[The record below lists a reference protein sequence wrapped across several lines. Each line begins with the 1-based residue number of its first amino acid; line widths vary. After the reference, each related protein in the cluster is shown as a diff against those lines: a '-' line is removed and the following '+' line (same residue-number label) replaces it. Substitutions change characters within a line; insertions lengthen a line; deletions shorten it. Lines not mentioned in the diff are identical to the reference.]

1 MIPDVLRFWGASPTA
16 NDGLIW
22 VFCIFFISY
31 LVGSIPFG
39 VLISKLYKLG
49 DIRSTGSGNIGATNV
64 LRTGSKSAAFL
75 TLIMDTAKGSIV
87 VFLAGEFFGITASHF
102 AAFGVFIGHLFSIFL
117 FFKGGKGV
125 ATFIGVLLAYNFQ
138 LFLLFTFTWLLCALL
153 FKYSSLSAIIAL
165 IINLLSTIAFD
176 LNYIYFI
183 IVSFFILIK
192 HFSNIQRLLTGN
204 ETKIVLKKKIKF

>member
-1 MIPDVLRFWGASPTA
+1 MNYDL
-16 NDGLIW
+16 LI
-22 VFCIFFISY
+22 IFFSY
-31 LVGSIPFG
+31 LCGSIPFG
-39 VLISKLYKLG
+39 LVISYIFKK
-49 DIRSTGSGNIGATNV
+49 DDPRSIGSKNIGATNV
-64 LRTGSKSAAFL
+64 LRTAGVMLGLF
-75 TLIMDTAKGSIV
+75 TLILDILKGFIAIKITLMLNSDV
-87 VFLAGEFFGITASHF
+87 VGLSMTFVI
-102 AAFGVFIGHLFSIFL
+102 IGHIFPIWL
-117 FFKGGKGV
+117 KFKGGKGV

-165 IINLLSTIAFD
+165 ITNLLSTIAFD

-183 IVSFFILIK
+183 IVSFLILIK

>member
-1 MIPDVLRFWGASPTA
+1 MNYDL
-16 NDGLIW
+16 LI
-22 VFCIFFISY
+22 IFFSY
-31 LVGSIPFG
+31 LCGSIPFG
-39 VLISKLYKLG
+39 LVISYIFKK
-49 DIRSTGSGNIGATNV
+49 DDPRSIGSKNIGATNV
-64 LRTGSKSAAFL
+64 LRTAGVMLGLF
-75 TLIMDTAKGSIV
+75 TLILDILKGFI
-87 VFLAGEFFGITASHF
+87 AIRITLMLNSDLVGLSMTF
-102 AAFGVFIGHLFSIFL
+102 VIIGHIFSIWL
-117 FFKGGKGV
+117 KFKGGKGV

-165 IINLLSTIAFD
+165 ITNLISTIAFD

-183 IVSFFILIK
+183 IVSFLILIK

>member
-1 MIPDVLRFWGASPTA
+1 MNYDL
-16 NDGLIW
+16 LI
-22 VFCIFFISY
+22 IFFSY
-31 LVGSIPFG
+31 LCGSIPFG
-39 VLISKLYKLG
+39 LVISYIFKK
-49 DIRSTGSGNIGATNV
+49 DDPRSIGSKNIGATNV
-64 LRTGSKSAAFL
+64 LRTSGLLLGLL
-75 TLIMDTAKGSIV
+75 TLMLDVLKGFI
-87 VFLAGEFFGITASHF
+87 AIKITLMLNSDVIGLSMTF
-102 AAFGVFIGHLFSIFL
+102 VIIGHIFPIWL
-117 FFKGGKGV
+117 KFKGGKGV

-165 IINLLSTIAFD
+165 ITNLLSTIAFD

-183 IVSFFILIK
+183 IVSFLILIK

>member
-1 MIPDVLRFWGASPTA
+1 MNYDL
-16 NDGLIW
+16 LI
-22 VFCIFFISY
+22 IFFSY
-31 LVGSIPFG
+31 LCGSIPFG
-39 VLISKLYKLG
+39 LVISYIFKK
-49 DIRSTGSGNIGATNV
+49 DDPRSIGSKNIGATNV
-64 LRTGSKSAAFL
+64 LRTAGVMLGLF
-75 TLIMDTAKGSIV
+75 TLVLDILKGFIAIKITLMLNSDV
-87 VFLAGEFFGITASHF
+87 VGLSMTFVI
-102 AAFGVFIGHLFSIFL
+102 IGHIFPIWL
-117 FFKGGKGV
+117 KFKGGKGV

-165 IINLLSTIAFD
+165 ITNLLSTIAFD

-183 IVSFFILIK
+183 IVSFLILIK

>member
-1 MIPDVLRFWGASPTA
+1 MNYDL
-16 NDGLIW
+16 LI
-22 VFCIFFISY
+22 IFFSY
-31 LVGSIPFG
+31 LCGSIPFG
-39 VLISKLYKLG
+39 LVISYIFKK
-49 DIRSTGSGNIGATNV
+49 DDPRSIGSKNIGATNV
-64 LRTGSKSAAFL
+64 LRTAGVMLGLF
-75 TLIMDTAKGSIV
+75 TLILDILKGFIAIKITLMLNNDV
-87 VFLAGEFFGITASHF
+87 VGLSMTFVI
-102 AAFGVFIGHLFSIFL
+102 IGHIFPIWL
-117 FFKGGKGV
+117 KFKGGKGV

-165 IINLLSTIAFD
+165 ITNLISTVAFD

-183 IVSFFILIK
+183 IVSFLILIK

>member
-1 MIPDVLRFWGASPTA
+1 MNYDL
-16 NDGLIW
+16 LI
-22 VFCIFFISY
+22 IFFSY
-31 LVGSIPFG
+31 LCGSIPFG
-39 VLISKLYKLG
+39 LVISHIFKK
-49 DIRSTGSGNIGATNV
+49 DDPRSIGSKNIGATNV
-64 LRTGSKSAAFL
+64 LRTSGVML
-75 TLIMDTAKGSIV
+75 GLITLILDILKGFI
-87 VFLAGEFFGITASHF
+87 AIKITLMLNSDVIGLSMTF
-102 AAFGVFIGHLFSIFL
+102 VIIGHIFPIWL
-117 FFKGGKGV
+117 KFKGGKGV

-165 IINLLSTIAFD
+165 ITNLISTIAFD

-183 IVSFFILIK
+183 IVSFLILIK

>member
-1 MIPDVLRFWGASPTA
+1 MNYDL
-16 NDGLIW
+16 LI
-22 VFCIFFISY
+22 IFFSY
-31 LVGSIPFG
+31 LCGSIPFG
-39 VLISKLYKLG
+39 LVISYIFKK
-49 DIRSTGSGNIGATNV
+49 DDPRSIGSKNIGATNV
-64 LRTGSKSAAFL
+64 LRTAGVMLGLF
-75 TLIMDTAKGSIV
+75 TLILDIVKGFI
-87 VFLAGEFFGITASHF
+87 AIRITLMLNSDLVGLSMTF
-102 AAFGVFIGHLFSIFL
+102 VIIGHIFPVWL
-117 FFKGGKGV
+117 KFKGGKGV

-165 IINLLSTIAFD
+165 ITNLLSTIAFD

-183 IVSFFILIK
+183 IVSFLILIK

>member
-1 MIPDVLRFWGASPTA
+1 MNYDL
-16 NDGLIW
+16 LI
-22 VFCIFFISY
+22 IFFSY
-31 LVGSIPFG
+31 LCGSIPFG
-39 VLISKLYKLG
+39 LVISYIFKK
-49 DIRSTGSGNIGATNV
+49 DDPRSIGSKNIGATNV
-64 LRTGSKSAAFL
+64 LRTAGVML
-75 TLIMDTAKGSIV
+75 GLITLILDIFKGFI
-87 VFLAGEFFGITASHF
+87 AIKITLMLNSDVIGLSMTF
-102 AAFGVFIGHLFSIFL
+102 VIIGHIFPIWL
-117 FFKGGKGV
+117 KFKGGKGV

-165 IINLLSTIAFD
+165 ITNLLSTIAFD

-183 IVSFFILIK
+183 IVSFLILIK

>member
-1 MIPDVLRFWGASPTA
+1 MNYDL
-16 NDGLIW
+16 LI
-22 VFCIFFISY
+22 IFFSY
-31 LVGSIPFG
+31 LCGSIPFG
-39 VLISKLYKLG
+39 LVISYIFKK
-49 DIRSTGSGNIGATNV
+49 DDPRSIGSKNIGATNV
-64 LRTGSKSAAFL
+64 LRTGGFML
-75 TLIMDTAKGSIV
+75 GLITLILDILKGFI
-87 VFLAGEFFGITASHF
+87 AIKITLMLNSDLVGLSMTF
-102 AAFGVFIGHLFSIFL
+102 VIIGHIFPIWL
-117 FFKGGKGV
+117 KFKGGKGV

-138 LFLLFTFTWLLCALL
+138 LFLLFTFTWLLCAFI

-183 IVSFFILIK
+183 IVSFLILIK

>member
-1 MIPDVLRFWGASPTA
+1 MNYDL
-16 NDGLIW
+16 LI
-22 VFCIFFISY
+22 IFFSY
-31 LVGSIPFG
+31 LCGSIPFG
-39 VLISKLYKLG
+39 LVISYIFKK
-49 DIRSTGSGNIGATNV
+49 DDPRSIGSKNIGATNV
-64 LRTGSKSAAFL
+64 LRTAGVML
-75 TLIMDTAKGSIV
+75 GLITLILDILKGFI
-87 VFLAGEFFGITASHF
+87 AIKITLMLNSDMIGLSMTF
-102 AAFGVFIGHLFSIFL
+102 VIIGHIFPIWL
-117 FFKGGKGV
+117 KFKGGKGV

-165 IINLLSTIAFD
+165 ITNLLSTIAFD

-183 IVSFFILIK
+183 IVSFLILIK

>member
-1 MIPDVLRFWGASPTA
+1 MNYDL
-16 NDGLIW
+16 LI
-22 VFCIFFISY
+22 IFFSY
-31 LVGSIPFG
+31 LCGSIPFG
-39 VLISKLYKLG
+39 LVISYIFKK
-49 DIRSTGSGNIGATNV
+49 DDPRSIGSKNIGATNV
-64 LRTGSKSAAFL
+64 LRTAGVMLGLF
-75 TLIMDTAKGSIV
+75 TLILDILKGFIAIRITLMLNSDV
-87 VFLAGEFFGITASHF
+87 VGLSMTFVI
-102 AAFGVFIGHLFSIFL
+102 IGHIFPIWL
-117 FFKGGKGV
+117 KFKGGKGV

-165 IINLLSTIAFD
+165 ITNLISTVAFD

-183 IVSFFILIK
+183 IVSFLILIK

>member
-1 MIPDVLRFWGASPTA
+1 MNYDL
-16 NDGLIW
+16 LI
-22 VFCIFFISY
+22 IFFSY
-31 LVGSIPFG
+31 LCGSIPFG
-39 VLISKLYKLG
+39 LVISYIFKK
-49 DIRSTGSGNIGATNV
+49 DDPRSIGSKNIGATNV
-64 LRTGSKSAAFL
+64 LRTAGVMLGLF
-75 TLIMDTAKGSIV
+75 TLILDILKGFI
-87 VFLAGEFFGITASHF
+87 AIKITLMLNSDLIGLSMTF
-102 AAFGVFIGHLFSIFL
+102 VIIGHIFPIWL
-117 FFKGGKGV
+117 KFKGGKGV

-165 IINLLSTIAFD
+165 ITNLISTIAFD

-183 IVSFFILIK
+183 IVSFLILIK

>member
-1 MIPDVLRFWGASPTA
+1 MNYDL
-16 NDGLIW
+16 LI
-22 VFCIFFISY
+22 IFFSY
-31 LVGSIPFG
+31 LCGSIPFG
-39 VLISKLYKLG
+39 LVISYIFKK
-49 DIRSTGSGNIGATNV
+49 DDPRSIGSKNIGATNV
-64 LRTGSKSAAFL
+64 LRTAGVMLGLF
-75 TLIMDTAKGSIV
+75 TLILDILKGFI
-87 VFLAGEFFGITASHF
+87 AIRITLMLNNDLVGLSMTF
-102 AAFGVFIGHLFSIFL
+102 VIIGHIFPIWL
-117 FFKGGKGV
+117 KLKGGKGV

-165 IINLLSTIAFD
+165 ITNLISTIAFD

-183 IVSFFILIK
+183 IVSFLILIK

>member
-1 MIPDVLRFWGASPTA
+1 MNYDL
-16 NDGLIW
+16 LI
-22 VFCIFFISY
+22 IFFSY
-31 LVGSIPFG
+31 LCGSIPFG
-39 VLISKLYKLG
+39 LVISHIFKK
-49 DIRSTGSGNIGATNV
+49 DDPRSIGSKNIGATNV
-64 LRTGSKSAAFL
+64 LRTSGVML
-75 TLIMDTAKGSIV
+75 GLITLILDILKGFI
-87 VFLAGEFFGITASHF
+87 AIKITLMLNSDMIGLSMTF
-102 AAFGVFIGHLFSIFL
+102 VIIGHIFPIWL
-117 FFKGGKGV
+117 KFKGGKGV

-183 IVSFFILIK
+183 IVSFLILTK

>member
-1 MIPDVLRFWGASPTA
+1 MNYDL
-16 NDGLIW
+16 LI
-22 VFCIFFISY
+22 IFFSY
-31 LVGSIPFG
+31 LCGSIPFG
-39 VLISKLYKLG
+39 LVISHIFKK
-49 DIRSTGSGNIGATNV
+49 DDPRSIGSKNIGATNV
-64 LRTGSKSAAFL
+64 LRTSGVML
-75 TLIMDTAKGSIV
+75 GLITLILDILKGFI
-87 VFLAGEFFGITASHF
+87 AIKITLMLNSDMIGLSMTF
-102 AAFGVFIGHLFSIFL
+102 VIIGHIFPIWL
-117 FFKGGKGV
+117 KFKGGKGV

-165 IINLLSTIAFD
+165 ITNLISTIAFD

-183 IVSFFILIK
+183 IVSFLILIK